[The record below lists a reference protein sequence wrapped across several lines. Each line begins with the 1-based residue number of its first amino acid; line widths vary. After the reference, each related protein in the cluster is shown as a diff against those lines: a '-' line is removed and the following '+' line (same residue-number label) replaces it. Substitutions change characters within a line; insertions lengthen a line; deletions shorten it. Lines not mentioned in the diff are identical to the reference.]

1 MQEDMAF
8 VAIEDIQCFNCKAY
22 GHYHSDCPHPR
33 RNTQTVGNT
42 EETENMVN
50 ATPKTKKVKLTY
62 KEAVMKQN
70 GRVRKIA
77 EEGNL
82 EEI

>member
-1 MQEDMAF
+1 M
-8 VAIEDIQCFNCKAY
+8 N
-22 GHYHSDCPHPR
+22 
-33 RNTQTVGNT
+33 VGNT

-50 ATPKTKKVKLTY
+50 AAPKTKKVKLTY
-62 KEAVMKQN
+62 KEAIMKQN